1 MVQYRTEYQRNPG
14 PADAAKLANY
24 VARGDVGRVE
34 RAAGVRATPA
44 DVDGF
49 QRVAT
54 NAEMTRLHSFT
65 FLENRAP
72 EELATGIRD
81 VLQER
86 LNGTYI
92 VGVDVA
98 NDGNNHLH
106 IAEAGDREELF
117 MDRTDIA
124 EFREAVGNQFD
135 EDIADRQVQA

>member
-1 MVQYRTEYQRNPG
+1 MVQYRTEYQRNPD

-49 QRVAT
+49 QLVAT

-65 FLENRAP
+65 FLKNRAP
-72 EELATGIRD
+72 EELTTGIRD

-86 LNGTYI
+86 LNGTYL

-106 IAEAGDREELF
+106 VAEAGDREELY
-117 MDRTDIA
+117 MDRTDIV
-124 EFREAVGNQFD
+124 EFREAVGERFD
-135 EDIADRQVQA
+135 EDLADRQVRA

>member
-1 MVQYRTEYQRNPG
+1 MVQYRTEYQRNPD
-14 PADAAKLANY
+14 PADAAKLVNY

-44 DVDGF
+44 DIDGF

-65 FLENRAP
+65 FLENRPP
-72 EELATGIRD
+72 EELTTGVRD

-86 LNGTYI
+86 LNGTYL

-106 IAEAGDREELF
+106 VAEAGDREELF

-135 EDIADRQVQA
+135 EDLADREVRA

>member
-49 QRVAT
+49 QRIAT

-65 FLENRAP
+65 FLEDRTP
-72 EELATGIRD
+72 EELTAGVRD

-86 LNGTYI
+86 LDGTYL

-106 IAEAGDREELF
+106 VAEAGDREELF
-117 MDRTDIA
+117 MDRADIA
-124 EFREAVGNQFD
+124 EFREAIGERFD
-135 EDIADRQVQA
+135 EDLADRQVRA

>member
-1 MVQYRTEYQRNPG
+1 MVQYRTEYQRNPD

-65 FLENRAP
+65 FLENRPP
-72 EELATGIRD
+72 EELTTGVRD

-86 LNGTYI
+86 LSGTYL

-106 IAEAGDREELF
+106 VAEAGDREELF

-135 EDIADRQVQA
+135 EDLADRQVRA